1 MYGIDF
7 GTSNTVVTIKEN
19 EFAKVL
25 PIGQDGVVPSLMF
38 FAKDQLPI
46 IGHDAVSAYTQALQR
61 KKRHDAAYNSFRF
74 FQAVKLALKNPDFT
88 NTHIFGQSWSAPHL
102 AGLFLKEIKR
112 QADACTGR
120 NETSVVVG
128 RPVVL
133 GKTAAEDMAIQ
144 SRFEEACRYAGFE
157 SIRFVLEPVGA
168 MMASDHNQ
176 NGTIL
181 IFDFGGGTL
190 DISIANR
197 HNGVTEILANGGI
210 DLGGYTINEDIS
222 RARVIEHFGFYGKFR
237 TMTGS
242 LLDMPSW
249 ITDQVAS
256 FYALPLAEI
265 ARTRATIKDLIP
277 EAVGSDKPKLNGL
290 LEFLDNNLAFSL
302 FDCIDEAKIRLSSD
316 EQSCLRFD
324 VEPFISI
331 NEKILRK
338 EFSALLEPRIAAAR
352 ELIERTMATANLTA
366 DQVDHVIRVGGSSR
380 IPAFITMLEEIFP
393 SRVQEGAVFT
403 SIASGLLFAD
413 TEPS

>member
-19 EFAKVL
+19 ECARVL

-88 NTHIFGQSWSAPHL
+88 STRIFGQSWSAPHL

-112 QADACTGR
+112 QADNYTGR

-133 GKTAAEDMAIQ
+133 GNTAAEDTAIQ

-157 SIRFVLEPVGA
+157 NIRFVLEPVGA
-168 MMASDHNQ
+168 MLASGRNR

-190 DISIANR
+190 DISIASR
-197 HNGVTEILANGGI
+197 HNGVTKILANGGI

-222 RARVIEHFGFYGKFR
+222 RARVIGHFGFYGKFR
-237 TMTGS
+237 TMTGR

-256 FYALPLAEI
+256 FYALPLSEI

-277 EAVGSDKPKLNGL
+277 EAVGSDKPKLSGL

-316 EQSCLRFD
+316 EQSYLRFD

-338 EFSALLEPRIAAAR
+338 EFSALIEPRIVAAR
-352 ELIERTMATANLTA
+352 ELIERTMAAANLTA
-366 DQVDHVIRVGGSSR
+366 GQVDHVILVGGSSR
-380 IPAFITMLEEIFP
+380 IPVFITMLEEIFS

-403 SIASGLLFAD
+403 SIASWLLFAD
-413 TEPS
+413 TKFS